1 LELEKAMLPDHMDVV
16 DVLFVAIGALATT
29 GFAMAS
35 HNNYL
40 VMPLLPVGF
49 MLGIAVSRLLKRV
62 CGGLRLNGLDI
73 TLMLIGLCCG
83 LAPACSS
90 GILDYGMN
98 KVLAAATLGMLLGL
112 VTSRAIRRVFR
123 NREAQGEVK

>member
-1 LELEKAMLPDHMDVV
+1 MLPDNMDVV

-35 HNNYL
+35 NNNYL

-62 CGGLRLNGLDI
+62 CRTLRLNGLDI

-83 LAPACSS
+83 LVPAFSY
-90 GILDYGMN
+90 GILDYGMH

-112 VTSRAIRRVFR
+112 VTSRAIRHVFR
-123 NREAQGEVK
+123 NGEAQGEVK